1 LKREVWVIGGGL
13 AGSEAAWQLAQAGE
27 RVRLFEMRPVVNTP
41 AHKTSCLGEL
51 VCSNSLKADYL
62 ENAAG
67 LLKAEM
73 RLMNSLI
80 IKAADQTRVP
90 AGGALAV
97 DREEFARTVTKLLMD
112 RPEVEIVREEI
123 TSLPLDQPV
132 IIATGPLTSPAFTQW
147 LRGLLGREY
156 LYFYDAVAPI
166 VSKDSIDFTKAFFG
180 SRYARGE
187 AAYINCPLNE
197 EEYNRFWENLV
208 SAERRLDH
216 LTEEA
221 GLKYFE
227 GCMPIE
233 VLAARGRDTI
243 RFGPMKPVGL
253 VDPKTGRRPYAVL
266 QLRPENKEGTL
277 YNLVGFQTSLRWG
290 EQKRVFSLIPGLA
303 EAEFVRYGVMH
314 RNTFINSPELLLPT
328 LQWKARENFFF
339 AGQLIGVEGYV
350 ESAAAGLVS
359 GWNMAR
365 FLRGETLQA
374 FPPETA
380 LGALFGHITTADP
393 RHFQPMNINFGLF
406 PPLTPENTGRRYG
419 KSKKEKNQAYAK
431 RALSVLGRFIRNFV
445 E

>member
-27 RVRLFEMRPVVNTP
+27 KVRLFEMRPAVNTP
-41 AHKTSCLGEL
+41 AHHTSYLGEL

-67 LLKAEM
+67 LLKEEM
-73 RLMNSLI
+73 RKMNSLV
-80 IKAADQTRVP
+80 IKAADLTRVP

-97 DREEFARTVTKLLMD
+97 DREEFARTITELLTE
-112 RPEVEIVREEI
+112 RPEVEIVRQEI
-123 TSLPLDQPV
+123 TSLPLDQPA
-132 IIATGPLTSPAFTQW
+132 IIATGPLTSPGLTQW
-147 LRGLLGREY
+147 LRGLFGREY

-166 VSKDSIDFTKAFFG
+166 VTRESIDFSKAFTG
-180 SRYARGE
+180 SRYERGD
-187 AAYINCPLNE
+187 AAYINCPLDE
-197 EEYNRFWENLV
+197 EEYSRFWENLV
-208 SAERRLDH
+208 SAERHLDH
-216 LTEEA
+216 LAEEA
-221 GLKYFE
+221 KLKYFE

-253 VDPKTGRRPYAVL
+253 VDPRTGKRPYAVL

-277 YNLVGFQTSLRWG
+277 YNLVGCQTSLRWG
-290 EQKRVFSLIPGLA
+290 EQERVFSLIPGLSK
-303 EAEFVRYGVMH
+303 AEFIRYGVMH

-328 LQWKARENFFF
+328 LQWKQRENLFF

-359 GWNMAR
+359 GWNMAKW
-365 FLRGETLQA
+365 LKGEKPSA

-380 LGALFGHITTADP
+380 LGALLAHITSADP
-393 RHFQPMNINFGLF
+393 KHFQPMNINFGIF
-406 PPLTPENTGRRYG
+406 PPLTQESFGRVG
-419 KSKKEKNQAYAK
+419 KNKREKYRVYAQ
-431 RALSVLGRFIRNFV
+431 RALSVLASIIGDFV

>member
-1 LKREVWVIGGGL
+1 MKREVWVIGGGL
-13 AGSEAAWQLAQAGE
+13 AGSEAAWQLVQAGE
-27 RVRLFEMRPVVNTP
+27 RVRLFEMRPVLNTP
-41 AHKTSCLGEL
+41 AHKTSYLGEL

-80 IKAADQTRVP
+80 IKAADLTRVP

-97 DREEFARTVTKLLMD
+97 DREEFARTITKLLMD

-147 LRGLLGREY
+147 LGGLFGREY

-166 VSKDSIDFTKAFFG
+166 VTKESIDFTKAFFG

-197 EEYNRFWENLV
+197 EEYNTFWENLV
-208 SAERRLDH
+208 SAERHLDH

-290 EQKRVFSLIPGLA
+290 EQKRVFSMIPGLA
-303 EAEFVRYGVMH
+303 KAEFVRYGVMH

-328 LQWKARENFFF
+328 LQWKGRENFFF

-359 GWNMAR
+359 GWNMAK
-365 FLRGETLQA
+365 FLRGETPKA

-380 LGALFGHITTADP
+380 LGALFDHITSADP

-406 PPLTPENTGRRYG
+406 PPLTPENTGRRGG
-419 KSKKEKNQAYAK
+419 KSKKEKNLAYAE
-431 RALSVLGRFIRNFV
+431 RALSVLARFIGDFV

>member
-1 LKREVWVIGGGL
+1 MKREVWVIGGGL

-27 RVRLFEMRPVVNTP
+27 KVRLFEMRPVVNTP
-41 AHKTSCLGEL
+41 AHNTSYLGEL

-67 LLKAEM
+67 LLKEEM
-73 RLMNSLI
+73 RRMNSLV
-80 IKAADQTRVP
+80 IKAADLTRVP

-97 DREEFARTVTKLLMD
+97 DREEFARTITELLTN
-112 RPEVEIVREEI
+112 RSEVEIVRQEI
-123 TSLPLDQPV
+123 TSLPLDHPA
-132 IIATGPLTSPAFTQW
+132 IIATGPLTSPGLTQW
-147 LRGLLGREY
+147 LRGLFGREY

-166 VSKDSIDFTKAFFG
+166 VTKDSIDFSKAFIG
-180 SRYARGE
+180 SRYERGD

-197 EEYNRFWENLV
+197 EEYSRFWENLV
-208 SAERRLDH
+208 SAERHLDH
-216 LTEEA
+216 LAEEA
-221 GLKYFE
+221 KLKYFE

-253 VDPKTGRRPYAVL
+253 VDPRTGKRPYAVL

-290 EQKRVFSLIPGLA
+290 EQKRVFSLIPGLT
-303 EAEFVRYGVMH
+303 EAEFIRYGVMH

-328 LQWKARENFFF
+328 LQWKERENFFF

-359 GWNMAR
+359 GWNMAKW
-365 FLRGETLQA
+365 LKGEKPSA

-380 LGALFGHITTADP
+380 LGALLGHITSADP
-393 RHFQPMNINFGLF
+393 KHFQPMNVNFGIF
-406 PPLTPENTGRRYG
+406 PPLTQENRGG
-419 KSKKEKNQAYAK
+419 KNRKEKYQAYAK
-431 RALSVLGRFIRNFV
+431 RALSALGSIIGDFV